1 MAVLRIYL
9 VAAFLAVAVYTIMV
23 VGSQGWDLVSVFLQD
38 LTAVNW
44 AGQFN
49 LDFLAYLWLSA
60 LWIAWRHGFSAAGIG
75 LALVASVG
83 GMLFLAIYLLMVS
96 FCAEGDLKTLLLG
109 PARANS

>member
-23 VGSQGWDLVSVFLQD
+23 VGTQGWDLVSVFLQD
-38 LTAVNW
+38 LTAINW

-60 LWIAWRHGFSAAGIG
+60 LWLAWRHDFSAAGIG

-83 GMLFLAIYLLMVS
+83 GMLFLAIYLLTVS
-96 FCAEGDLKTLLLG
+96 FRTDGNLKALLLG
-109 PARANS
+109 PRRANT